1 MSQSL
6 MFRDFEDL
14 ESEEE
19 RETVALVTDKL
30 QVLLGHESLHG
41 PRFAFREGGR
51 RAGFLKSGFN
61 ICGDY
66 KTQHYPMCVYAGISI
81 FKGLCAS
88 MCKSLGLER
97 QREQGLGQLHR
108 LVVGGGYCRGS
119 LPIYGVKPITKSHP
133 IIRRI
138 KSNRICS
145 IFLITSIKN

>member
-66 KTQHYPMCVYAGISI
+66 KTQHYPMCVYAGIPSSRD
-81 FKGLCAS
+81 CAPR
-88 MCKSLGLER
+88 CANR
-97 QREQGLGQLHR
+97 WAWR
-108 LVVGGGYCRGS
+108 GGGSRVWGT
-119 LPIYGVKPITKSHP
+119 G
-133 IIRRI
+133 
-138 KSNRICS
+138 
-145 IFLITSIKN
+145 